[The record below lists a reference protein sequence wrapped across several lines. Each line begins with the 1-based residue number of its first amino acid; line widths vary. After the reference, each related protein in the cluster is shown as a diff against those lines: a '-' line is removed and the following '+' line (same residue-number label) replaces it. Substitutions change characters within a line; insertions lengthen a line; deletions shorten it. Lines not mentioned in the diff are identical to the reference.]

1 MENTAFLGIAL
12 LLAILAIIGFVASK
26 KAKEQANSM
35 GATSFSSGVALHGIP
50 NIDTRYPVDVFILP
64 DKINIKAKNANVDLS
79 LEQVQAAAALKTT
92 DLLTKDKSIIAR
104 GVVGG
109 VILGP
114 LGAILGGMTG
124 IGKKKIKGSFLVIN
138 YKPKGSD
145 DTEVIIINMFNMSFA
160 QKLADDITSKIVNS
174 KAVNGTIQL

>member
-1 MENTAFLGIAL
+1 MENIVVLGIGIV
-12 LLAILAIIGFVASK
+12 LAILAILGYAANK
-26 KAKEQANSM
+26 KAKEQATAM
-35 GATSFSSGVALHGIP
+35 GATSFSSGMVLHGIP
-50 NIDTRYPVDVFILP
+50 NINTQFPVDVFILP
-64 DKINIKAKNANVDLS
+64 EKISIKAKNANVDLA
-79 LEQVQAAAALKTT
+79 LDQVQAAAALRST

-138 YKPKGSD
+138 YIPKGSESI
-145 DTEVIIINMFNMSFA
+145 EVIIINMFNMILA
-160 QKLADDITSKIVNS
+160 QRLADDITKKLITS
-174 KAVNGTIQL
+174 KAVNGTIEL